1 MGPPM
6 LTDEAEM
13 LRQAELWGELERG
26 VALATA
32 VETSGSAAD
41 TLARLRAPIGLD
53 IGAAS
58 PTEIAVAVMGE
69 IVLTQRR
76 NPLRAETAR
85 AAANA

>member
-1 MGPPM
+1 M
-6 LTDEAEM
+6 LTDEVEI

-26 VALATA
+26 VAVAA
-32 VETSGSAAD
+32 VVETSGSAAD
-41 TLARLRAPIGLD
+41 ALARLRAPIGLD
-53 IGAAS
+53 IGAVS